1 MHPKVVRAFSY
12 PASLSH
18 WFLRLTVNFFSFWL
32 YSPPLASS
40 GSELFTCLSLHPL
53 SWWHSYL
60 HLELCRAQ
68 GRPKCLL
75 NVQCLS
81 NHQGKKGLLNCL
93 CCHALDTAT
102 QFLLFFLSKIML
114 FFLTIGFKTKISA
127 SMVPIWPSDWIFP
140 HWYGWLVWNT
150 IQKGMQWW
158 FLRRVL
164 LTPIW
169 IVLSAHWITEPGY

>member
-114 FFLTIGFKTKISA
+114 FFWPLVLKQKSQPAWSQSDLQTEYFLID
-127 SMVPIWPSDWIFP
+127 MVDLFETQ
-140 HWYGWLVWNT
+140 YKRECNDD
-150 IQKGMQWW
+150 
-158 FLRRVL
+158 F
-164 LTPIW
+164 
-169 IVLSAHWITEPGY
+169 